1 MRPHFPTLLRE
12 LSRGRPLPQA
22 LSRAS
27 EPAPPAS
34 VTVRAA
40 PRAGDGEWDVDVDDD
55 GRAVG
60 DYRFDPC
67 EARGPNGEVIAFSSC
82 LYRDPKPGAWEAFAA
97 WCARFDGDHRDPDFM
112 AECFTTDAQ
121 AVDDE
126 NTARLDREARDR
138 GDYDCFC

>member
-40 PRAGDGEWDVDVDDD
+40 PRAGDVLVDFAGRIHTVHLPTLSPTLDLALEGIRGRGPRTLAPDTFEALQ
-55 GRAVG
+55 RAVS
-60 DYRFDPC
+60 
-67 EARGPNGEVIAFSSC
+67 RGG
-82 LYRDPKPGAWEAFAA
+82 R
-97 WCARFDGDHRDPDFM
+97 
-112 AECFTTDAQ
+112 
-121 AVDDE
+121 
-126 NTARLDREARDR
+126 
-138 GDYDCFC
+138 